1 MEIRA
6 GFLFLWKPLRL
17 VVHASEGGEEN
28 NLFNIHGEKKNT
40 ETNIGSA
47 NIRLLLLYRLVKKYI
62 IF

>member
-28 NLFNIHGEKKNT
+28 NLFNIHGEKK
-40 ETNIGSA
+40 ILKQISA
-47 NIRLLLLYRLVKKYI
+47 AQILDC
-62 IF
+62 FFSTDW